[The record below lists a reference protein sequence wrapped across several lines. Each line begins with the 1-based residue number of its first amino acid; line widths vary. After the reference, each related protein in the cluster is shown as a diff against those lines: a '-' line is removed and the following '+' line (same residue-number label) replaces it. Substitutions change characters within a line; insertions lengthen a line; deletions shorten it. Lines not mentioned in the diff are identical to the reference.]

1 MSDGRE
7 KEDAEK
13 VDFEE
18 DDDAFLT
25 ASSGESDDDDDD
37 DDELNENDLLS
48 LREMLESDLTID
60 QSRLLLDRVSHP
72 PSSDPMPDFLDLPP
86 RRNDVVDR
94 NEGDAS
100 HELTIND
107 ASHESAANSNTS
119 NNSDNIDNR
128 TSYFRDRDKT
138 SICSVS
144 EKDRDTE
151 KDSKASKESPD
162 ETPFTAPPVFAHEAS
177 NDGCDIGYDDG
188 RVEGRTVIGCEEE
201 DEDDDEEE
209 EGYEQDHEE
218 GAGWNEFSRPRS
230 RIHPFERDENRE
242 DPFAAPREADVLVNG
257 GKDASCND
265 DDSSNDAAA
274 NNDAALNDAAAAA
287 RNDKSYIDEEAMA
300 EAEKTL
306 TVEEKEKNRQT
317 GKQFKGR
324 GNDFFK
330 QREWE
335 SALEE
340 YNSGLR
346 ICPLMYADDRSV
358 LYANRAAVRLK
369 LETQEERENAVLDC
383 GKALELNPKYLKAR
397 LRRAQTYELLEK
409 LENALEDYQEALKQ
423 DPGNREAF
431 EACRRLP
438 DVIKERNE
446 KLKEE
451 MMGKLKDLG
460 NLVLKPFGLSTNNF
474 QMQQDP
480 NTGGYSI
487 NFKQ

>member
-1 MSDGRE
+1 MVLFLFTKRSYDVDFELRGTQKPIMSDGRE

-13 VDFEE
+13 VELEE
-18 DDDAFLT
+18 DDEAFLT
-25 ASSGESDDDDDD
+25 ASSGESDSE
-37 DDELNENDLLS
+37 DELNENDLLS
-48 LREMLESDLTID
+48 LREMLESDLAID
-60 QSRLLLDRVSHP
+60 QNRLLLDRVSHL
-72 PSSDPMPDFLDLPP
+72 PSTEHMSDFADLPDEEG
-86 RRNDVVDR
+86 RVFQNDRDDR
-94 NEGDAS
+94 Q
-100 HELTIND
+100 
-107 ASHESAANSNTS
+107 ESTLNAN
-119 NNSDNIDNR
+119 NNSDNR
-128 TSYFRDRDKT
+128 TNYFRDREKT

-144 EKDRDTE
+144 EKDCDTE
-151 KDSKASKESPD
+151 KDSKRLAESSVATPLTDTSVPD
-162 ETPFTAPPVFAHEAS
+162 HGVA
-177 NDGCDIGYDDG
+177 NN
-188 RVEGRTVIGCEEE
+188 GCEPSDNRGGGKDGEE
-201 DEDDDEEE
+201 TNIGGERENGIDLGEKGKDEEK
-209 EGYEQDHEE
+209 EGSQEE
-218 GAGWNEFSRPRS
+218 GAGWNEFSRPQQRS
-230 RIHPFERDENRE
+230 TDSLRNATRRDSFEDQ
-242 DPFAAPREADVLVNG
+242 PSEADILVNG
-257 GKDASCND
+257 
-265 DDSSNDAAA
+265 DDSAASK
-274 NNDAALNDAAAAA
+274 NDAAAAA
-287 RNDKSYIDEEAMA
+287 RNDKSFIDEDAMA

-306 TVEEKEKNRQT
+306 TVEEKERNRQT
-317 GKQFKGR
+317 AKQFKGK

-330 QREWE
+330 KNVWE
-335 SALEE
+335 SAFEE
-340 YNSGLR
+340 YNAGLR
-346 ICPLMYADDRSV
+346 TCPLMYGDDRSV

-383 GKALELNPKYLKAR
+383 GKALELDPKYLKAR

-480 NTGGYSI
+480 NSGGYTI